1 MDISCLNPRF
11 HARFHARFPH
21 DPTLNSH
28 EPHMEQAIPISE
40 IPMTSTRLPLIV
52 EPADIGS
59 PGAQPASWKTKD
71 FWGSFLFWRHGDIKR
86 MGNHGVVGNRG
97 LKTMWFALVA
107 LFRAKSKTG
116 IVGILHHSPDDARV
130 ITLALWHPAIPA
142 TGVFTNQS
150 GEKGWDTTSKL
161 YTVRGCVKIEAS
173 PACSK
178 FNQP

>member
-1 MDISCLNPRF
+1 
-11 HARFHARFPH
+11 
-21 DPTLNSH
+21 
-28 EPHMEQAIPISE
+28 MEQAIPISE

-71 FWGSFLFWRHGDIKR
+71 FWGSFLVWRHGDIKR

-173 PACSK
+173 PVCSK